1 MCVLDHLALRC
12 IKSIC
17 YGFLRRVSNVS
28 WCTLTRND
36 TGKWKQQ
43 HTINENMS
51 ISTDKAAL
59 NYNLCF
65 SDGDGGSCS
74 GGGGGSSPVFHLPA
88 DFFHPAAAAHPGSP
102 GNSVSPG
109 DRGPSRLASP
119 ASWASLRS
127 PGANSRP
134 LSSQVWMDSCVSW

>member
-1 MCVLDHLALRC
+1 M
-12 IKSIC
+12 
-17 YGFLRRVSNVS
+17 N
-28 WCTLTRND
+28 
-36 TGKWKQQ
+36 
-43 HTINENMS
+43 
-51 ISTDKAAL
+51 ISTDKAIL
-59 NYNLCF
+59 NYNLRF
-65 SDGDGGSCS
+65 IDGDGGSCS
-74 GGGGGSSPVFHLPA
+74 GGGGESSPVFHLPA

-134 LSSQVWMDSCVSW
+134 LSSQVFWTDEWIHVCLDG